1 MARSHSATL
10 PIIPLHQGFVLLPG
24 IVNRIP
30 VSSGRP
36 DLAALLSTVFARA
49 GTRSAK
55 AGIDTVPIAC
65 VPQSRGLSLVGPN
78 GQPLIENGERDY
90 SKGDQPVDGAPI
102 LKADLFSRGVAAKI
116 TGVEGRG
123 TGEFSLLVEGVA
135 RVKVDKIY
143 QTQPFFEGKVV
154 YHQDEGEQD
163 HFLFLFWSSESYS
176 ITPIPHHPTL

>member
-10 PIIPLHQGFVLLPG
+10 PIIPLHQGMVLLPG
-24 IVNRIP
+24 ILNRIP
-30 VSSGRP
+30 VSPGRP
-36 DLAALLSTVFARA
+36 DLAALLSTVYARA
-49 GTRSAK
+49 GARSAK
-55 AGIDTVPIAC
+55 GSIDSIPIAC
-65 VPQSRGLSLVGPN
+65 VPLTRGLSLVGPN

-90 SKGDQPVDGAPI
+90 SKTDQSGRNGPPI
-102 LKADLFSRGVAAKI
+102 LKAELFSRGVAAKI

-154 YHQDEGEQD
+154 YHQDEGE
-163 HFLFLFWSSESYS
+163 
-176 ITPIPHHPTL
+176 